1 MRHPILRIMTTGC
14 VVLSALVAS
23 PVTHAQSD
31 LLRASQRLSG
41 TLADVPAASVGLLQA
56 GAEFSVAALRPVG
69 ASVEVVL
76 VGASEAGRFSL
87 VLSREALE
95 ASGVVVGTTLVA
107 TAVSGGVL
115 LWAGSELV
123 AFLLDPL
130 LAEHHHRRELQP

>member
-1 MRHPILRIMTTGC
+1 MFQPELRT
-14 VVLSALVAS
+14 LSVACLLLGMLGGG
-23 PVTHAQSD
+23 PAHAQSD
-31 LLRASQRLSG
+31 LLRASQRLSE
-41 TLADVPAASVGLLQA
+41 TMADVPAASVGLLQA

-76 VGASEAGRFSL
+76 TGASEAGRLSL

-95 ASGVVVGTTLVA
+95 ASGVVIGTTLVA

-123 AFLLDPL
+123 AFLLDPQL
-130 LAEHHHRRELQP
+130 TQHHHRRELQP

>member
-1 MRHPILRIMTTGC
+1 MPASIPRLICGC
-14 VVLSALVAS
+14 CVLLGSGLAVS
-23 PVTHAQSD
+23 EVRAQSD

-41 TLADVPAASVGLLQA
+41 TLADVPAASVGLLSA
-56 GAEFSVAALRPVG
+56 GGEFSVAALRPVG

-95 ASGVVVGTTLVA
+95 ASGVVVGTALVA

-115 LWAGSELV
+115 LWAGSEVV
-123 AFLLDPL
+123 AFLLDPQ
-130 LAEHHHRRELQP
+130 LAEHQHRRELQP